1 MSNTLMPVDIS
12 KIPELSDIVDEMEAT
27 QEPRALTRG
36 NKVVAVLSPVNTT
49 KHTVSEET
57 RQRSLA
63 ALGSWSDIDPL
74 EAVDRISRWRTEG
87 SRPPTRP

>member
-1 MSNTLMPVDIS
+1 MPVDIS
-12 KIPELSDIVDEMEAT
+12 KIPELSDLVEEVEAT
-27 QEPRALTRG
+27 QKPRALTRD

-63 ALGSWSDIDPL
+63 ALGSWSDIDSH
-74 EAVDRISRWRTEG
+74 EAVDRISRWRIEG
-87 SRPPTRP
+87 SRPLTRP